1 VSSLAPESALG
12 EWLAAGLQC
21 IGQIAIESRENGS
34 FALRHRDDAERSDL
48 ILHPDPEDALVLA
61 RFDDE
66 QNYRPLKTAP
76 NLRHGWQLVAQD
88 LSGLRLA
95 LDFFYPG
102 RLAALIAF
110 EKQNL
115 GTTPLRQTL
124 ERQSGMYRIAAQIDD
139 DEADALVGN
148 FCRSDGGCLR
158 TILWRRNAEGAM
170 ASTRLPVE
178 KFEPKYDQT
187 GRGAPVIPLLCQEA
201 CNLLVA
207 EARKTVQAGK

>member
-1 VSSLAPESALG
+1 VSSLAPESALR
-12 EWLAAGLQC
+12 EWLAAGLRC

-34 FALRHRDDAERSDL
+34 FALRHRDDAERNDL
-48 ILHPDPEDALVLA
+48 SLHSDPEDALVLA

-66 QNYRPLKTAP
+66 ENYRPLKTAP
-76 NLRHGWQLVAQD
+76 NLRHGWQLVAEN
-88 LSGLRLA
+88 LASLRLA

-102 RLAALIAF
+102 RLAALITF
-110 EKQNL
+110 EKQQL

-158 TILWRRNAEGAM
+158 TILWRRNAEGSL
-170 ASTRLPVE
+170 ASTRLPLE
-178 KFEPKYDQT
+178 KFDPKYDQT

>member
-1 VSSLAPESALG
+1 MSSVAPESALG
-12 EWLAAGLQC
+12 EWLAAGLQG

-48 ILHPDPEDALVLA
+48 ILHSDAEDALVLA

-66 QNYRPLKTAP
+66 ENYRPLKTAP
-76 NLRHGWQLVAQD
+76 NLRHGWQLVAED
-88 LSGLRLA
+88 LAGLRLA

-124 ERQSGMYRIAAQIDD
+124 ERQSGMYRIAGQIDD

-158 TILWRRNAEGAM
+158 TILWRRTAEGSM
-170 ASTRLPVE
+170 ASTRLPLE
-178 KFEPKYDQT
+178 KFDPKYDQT